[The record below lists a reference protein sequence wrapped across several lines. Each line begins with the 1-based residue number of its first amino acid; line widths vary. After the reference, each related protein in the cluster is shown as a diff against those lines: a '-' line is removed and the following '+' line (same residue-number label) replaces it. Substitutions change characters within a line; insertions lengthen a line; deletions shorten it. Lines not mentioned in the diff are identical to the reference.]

1 MRRPLS
7 IGSVRKEAPVTR
19 QAPRGSLAVIFS
31 NLGWPILLGGGMC
44 GVFFAL
50 LLQGPLNTP
59 LMIRYF
65 AGHPINMTTTVLFF
79 IGLAALLLK
88 LLDVIQQYA
97 AVSEVE
103 LPQPPASG
111 QRVDQVGELLDY
123 LANLPDRAQK
133 SYLGQRLSGLL
144 EIIERKGNTDGLSDE
159 VKYLADMDAAKQQDS
174 YALVRI
180 VIWAAP
186 MLGFLGTVVGIT
198 DALGDLGNEFA
209 NNKEAATNI
218 AGAMNGLLAGLYVA
232 FDTTAQALLL
242 SMVLMFIQFLCD
254 RMETQ
259 LLTTVDT
266 IANEEMVGR
275 FQELGGASD
284 PHLTSIQRMIEG
296 VVRATELLVDRQASL
311 WQRSL
316 SAAEQ
321 QWQQTLAKSG
331 DQFQTALTTSLQQS
345 LHEHAETL
353 GRIEQQSAEALAA
366 RWEKWQAVLGD
377 NTQALV
383 DQQGQMIRQ
392 GQLLTEAVQATGD
405 VVQLEQALNANLAA
419 LAGAKH
425 FEEMV
430 TSLAAA
436 VNLLSAKAQSAG
448 DAAHLGVRGRAA

>member
-1 MRRPLS
+1 ML
-7 IGSVRKEAPVTR
+7 PVTR
-19 QAPRGSLAVIFS
+19 HAPRGSLAAIVS

-44 GVFFAL
+44 GAFFAL

-79 IGLAALLLK
+79 VGLAALLIK
-88 LLDVIQQYA
+88 LLDIVRQYA
-97 AVSEVE
+97 VLGDVE

-111 QRVDQVGELLDY
+111 QRIDQVGELLDY
-123 LANLPDRAQK
+123 LASLPDRAQK

-144 EIIERKGNTDGLSDE
+144 ETIERKGNIQGLGDE

-209 NNKEAATNI
+209 TNKEAATNI

-254 RMETQ
+254 RMESQ
-259 LLTTVDT
+259 LLSTVDT

-284 PHLTSIQRMIEG
+284 PHLASIQRMIEG
-296 VVRATELLVDRQASL
+296 VVRATELLVDRQAAL

-316 SAAEQ
+316 STAEQ

-331 DQFQTALTTSLQQS
+331 DQLQTALTTSLQQS
-345 LHEHAETL
+345 LHEHAEAL
-353 GRIEQQSAEALAA
+353 GRIEQQSSEALAS
-366 RWEKWQAVLGD
+366 RWETWQSTLGN

-383 DQQGQMIRQ
+383 EQQAAMVRQ
-392 GQLLTEAVQATGD
+392 GQVLTDAVKAAGD
-405 VVQLEQALNANLAA
+405 VVQLEQALNSNLSA

-436 VNLLSAKAQSAG
+436 VNLLSAKTRSA
-448 DAAHLGVRGRAA
+448 DAIRGRAA

>member
-1 MRRPLS
+1 ML
-7 IGSVRKEAPVTR
+7 PVTR
-19 QAPRGSLAVIFS
+19 HAPRGSLAAIVS

-44 GVFFAL
+44 GAFFAL

-79 IGLAALLLK
+79 VGLAALLIK
-88 LLDVIQQYA
+88 LLDIVRQYA
-97 AVSEVE
+97 VLGDVE

-111 QRVDQVGELLDY
+111 QRIDQVGELLDY
-123 LANLPDRAQK
+123 LASLPDRAQK

-144 EIIERKGNTDGLSDE
+144 ETIERKGNIQGLGDE

-209 NNKEAATNI
+209 TNKEAATNI

-254 RMETQ
+254 RMESQ
-259 LLTTVDT
+259 LLSTVDT

-275 FQELGGASD
+275 FQELGGVSD
-284 PHLTSIQRMIEG
+284 PHLASIQRMIEG
-296 VVRATELLVDRQASL
+296 VVRATELLVDRQAAL

-316 SAAEQ
+316 STAEQ

-331 DQFQTALTTSLQQS
+331 DQLQTALTTSLQQS
-345 LHEHAETL
+345 LHEHAEAL
-353 GRIEQQSAEALAA
+353 CRIEQQSSEALAS
-366 RWEKWQAVLGD
+366 RWETWQSTLGN

-383 DQQGQMIRQ
+383 EQQAAMVRQ
-392 GQLLTEAVQATGD
+392 GQVLTDAVKAAGD
-405 VVQLEQALNANLAA
+405 VVQLEQALNSNLSA

-436 VNLLSAKAQSAG
+436 VNLLSAKTRSA
-448 DAAHLGVRGRAA
+448 DAIRGRAA

>member
-1 MRRPLS
+1 ML
-7 IGSVRKEAPVTR
+7 PVTR
-19 QAPRGSLAVIFS
+19 HAPRGSLAAIVS

-44 GVFFAL
+44 GAFFAL

-79 IGLAALLLK
+79 VGLAALLIK
-88 LLDVIQQYA
+88 LLDIVRQYA
-97 AVSEVE
+97 VLGDVE

-123 LANLPDRAQK
+123 LASLPDRVQK

-144 EIIERKGNTDGLSDE
+144 ETIERKGNIQGLGDE
-159 VKYLADMDAAKQQDS
+159 VKYLADMDAARQQDS

-209 NNKEAATNI
+209 TNKEAATNI

-254 RMETQ
+254 RMESQ
-259 LLTTVDT
+259 LLSTVDT

-284 PHLTSIQRMIEG
+284 PHLASIQRMIEG
-296 VVRATELLVDRQASL
+296 VVRATELLVDRQAAL

-316 SAAEQ
+316 STAEQ

-331 DQFQTALTTSLQQS
+331 DQLQTALTTSLQQS
-345 LHEHAETL
+345 LHEHAEAL
-353 GRIEQQSAEALAA
+353 GRIEQQSAEALAS
-366 RWEKWQAVLGD
+366 RCETWQAALGN
-377 NTQALV
+377 NTRALV
-383 DQQGQMIRQ
+383 EQQAEMVRQ
-392 GQLLTEAVQATGD
+392 GQVLTDAVKAAGD
-405 VVQLEQALNANLAA
+405 VVQLEQALNANLSA

-436 VNLLSAKAQSAG
+436 VNLLSAKTRSV
-448 DAAHLGVRGRAA
+448 DATRGRAA

>member
-1 MRRPLS
+1 ML
-7 IGSVRKEAPVTR
+7 AVTR
-19 QAPRGSLAVIFS
+19 QAPRGTLAAIVS

-44 GVFFAL
+44 GAFFAL
-50 LLQGPLNTP
+50 LFQGPLNTP

-79 IGLAALLLK
+79 VGLAALLIK
-88 LLDVIQQYA
+88 LLDIVQQYSA
-97 AVSEVE
+97 LREIE

-111 QRVDQVGELLDY
+111 QRIDQVGELLDY
-123 LANLPDRAQK
+123 LSNLSERGQR

-144 EIIERKGNTDGLSDE
+144 EIIERKGNTSGLGDE

-209 NNKEAATNI
+209 TKDAANNI
-218 AGAMNGLLAGLYVA
+218 SGAMNGLLSGLYVA

-254 RMETQ
+254 RMESQ
-259 LLTTVDT
+259 LLSTVDT
-266 IANEEMVGR
+266 IASEEMIGR

-296 VVRATELLVDRQASL
+296 VVRATELLVDRQAAL

-316 SAAEQ
+316 ASAEQ

-331 DQFQTALTTSLQQS
+331 DQLQAALTTSLQTS
-345 LHEHAETL
+345 LQEHAATL
-353 GRIEQQSAEALAA
+353 GRIEQQSAEALAC
-366 RWEKWQAVLGD
+366 RWEKWQEALGE
-377 NTQALV
+377 NTRSLV
-383 DQQGQMIRQ
+383 QQQTEMIRH
-392 GQLLTEAVQATGD
+392 GQLLTDAVKATGD
-405 VVQLEQALNANLAA
+405 IMQLEQALNANLSA

-430 TSLAAA
+430 ASLAAA
-436 VNLLSAKAQSAG
+436 VNLLSAKAHSTAP
-448 DAAHLGVRGRAA
+448 ATHPVARGRAA

>member
-1 MRRPLS
+1 M
-7 IGSVRKEAPVTR
+7 TR
-19 QAPRGSLAVIFS
+19 QAPRGSLAAIVS
-31 NLGWPILLGGGMC
+31 NLGWPLLVGGGMC
-44 GVFFAL
+44 GAFFAL
-50 LLQGPLNTP
+50 LFQGPLNTP
-59 LMIRYF
+59 LMVRYF

-79 IGLAALLLK
+79 VGLAALLLK
-88 LLDVIQQYA
+88 LLDIVQQYS
-97 AVSEVE
+97 AVNEVE
-103 LPQPPASG
+103 LPQPPAAG

-123 LANLPDRAQK
+123 LASLPDRVQR

-144 EIIERKGNTDGLSDE
+144 ETIERKGNASGLPDE
-159 VKYLADMDAAKQQDS
+159 VKYLADIDAGRQQDS

-209 NNKEAATNI
+209 TNKEAATNI
-218 AGAMNGLLAGLYVA
+218 AGAMNGLLSGLYVA
-232 FDTTAQALLL
+232 FDTTAQALAL

-254 RMETQ
+254 RMESQ
-259 LLTTVDT
+259 LLSTVDT
-266 IANEEMVGR
+266 IANEEMIGR

-296 VVRATELLVDRQASL
+296 VVRSTELLVDRQAAL

-316 SAAEQ
+316 AAAEQ

-331 DQFQTALTTSLQQS
+331 DQLQTALTTSLQNS
-345 LHEHAETL
+345 LQEHATAL
-353 GRIEQQSAEALAA
+353 GRIEQQSAEALAS
-366 RWEKWQAVLGD
+366 RWDKWQSALGD
-377 NTQALV
+377 NTRSLVQQQAE
-383 DQQGQMIRQ
+383 MIRQ
-392 GQLLTEAVQATGD
+392 GQVLTEAVKATGD
-405 VVQLEQALNANLAA
+405 VVQLEQALNANLSA

-436 VNLLSAKAQSAG
+436 VNLLSAKTRTG
-448 DAAHLGVRGRAA
+448 DAIRGRAA